1 MSYVVLTLENFNDR
15 LLVLFKLVANSCDAL
30 DS

>member
-1 MSYVVLTLENFNDR
+1 MWFLTLENFNDR

>member
-1 MSYVVLTLENFNDR
+1 MWFLTLENFKDR